1 MKQETKRYLYGPGTY
16 IETTF
21 DKEENMT
28 ITFSEDQLAF
38 IQSAINNYSGMGRE
52 RDEVL
57 KKLSQY
63 LTPEA
68 RKYIRKVWGHTWDR
82 R

>member
-1 MKQETKRYLYGPGTY
+1 MKQEKRRYRYSTGTY

-28 ITFSEDQLAF
+28 IVFSEEQLSF
-38 IQSAINNYSGMGRE
+38 IQSAINNYSGMGRD

-57 KKLSQY
+57 AKLSVH
-63 LTPEA
+63 LTSQA
-68 RKYIRKVWGHTWDR
+68 REYIRKIWGHVWDKR
-82 R
+82 

>member
-1 MKQETKRYLYGPGTY
+1 MKQEERLYRFGAGTY

-28 ITFSEDQLAF
+28 IVFSEEQLSF
-38 IQSAINNYSGMGRE
+38 IQSAINNYSGMGRD

-57 KKLSQY
+57 AKLRVH
-63 LTPEA
+63 LTHTA
-68 RKYIRKVWGHTWDR
+68 RKYIRKIWGHVWDR